1 MEMNTGMDIDMD
13 DLVNAFNHKTSVEWT
28 PNYKFVKDIDIL
40 IQELRAYHSFIEL
53 DIYEVLVTCG
63 HDLTW
68 DQEYYVTEKD
78 VKWFR
83 HEQGRTY
90 FISEIMQD
98 NNIINNTIVEWDALI
113 QIHNCLAELF
123 ELQIEN
129 ID

>member
-1 MEMNTGMDIDMD
+1 MNTGMDIDMD
-13 DLVNAFNHKTSVEWT
+13 DLADAFSHKTSVEWT

-40 IQELRAYHSFIEL
+40 IQELRAYQSFINL

-68 DQEYYVTEKD
+68 DQEYYVTAKD

-83 HEQGRTY
+83 HEQGKTY
-90 FISEIMQD
+90 FVSEIMEQSS
-98 NNIINNTIVEWDALI
+98 ITNNTVFEWDALI

-129 ID
+129 LD